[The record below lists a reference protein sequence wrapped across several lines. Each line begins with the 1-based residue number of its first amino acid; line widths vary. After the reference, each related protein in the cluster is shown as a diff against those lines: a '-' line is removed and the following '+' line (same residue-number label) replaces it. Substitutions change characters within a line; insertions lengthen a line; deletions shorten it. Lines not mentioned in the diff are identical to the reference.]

1 MATAVIPDLER
12 FFSTMDEVPGTS
24 RGPAIGTASGSDF
37 LRFAIVHGQI
47 DPFVTT
53 LYPS

>member
-24 RGPAIGTASGSDF
+24 RGPAIGSDF